1 MISATDGVEWNY
13 HGETGIY
20 IADRLGSLTSKG
32 ISVPFFVFCGEKSI
46 FEKYFG
52 GLNYEKS
59 RNSYGK
65 RK

>member
-1 MISATDGVEWNY
+1 MSGFT
-13 HGETGIY
+13 HGGTEIY
-20 IADRLGSLTSKG
+20 IADRLGSLVSF
-32 ISVPFFVFCGEKSI
+32 IARVSAPFFIFGDKKSI
-46 FEKYFG
+46 FKYVFG